1 MTGLFIE
8 GARWDRPT
16 HVLAESQPKI
26 LYDTL
31 PIVSF
36 EFELSLCILDNQYVP
51 DFWKGLNY
59 QDVKLR

>member
-36 EFELSLCILDNQYVP
+36 EIELSFYVLDDQ
-51 DFWKGLNY
+51 
-59 QDVKLR
+59 